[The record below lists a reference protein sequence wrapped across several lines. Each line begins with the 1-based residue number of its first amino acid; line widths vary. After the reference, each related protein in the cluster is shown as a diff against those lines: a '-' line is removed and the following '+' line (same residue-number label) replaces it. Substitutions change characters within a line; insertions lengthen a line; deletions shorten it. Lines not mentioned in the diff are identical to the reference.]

1 MKPFMRLVLDEMP
14 EDPDP
19 ITPSTQGT
27 FVGLDGAGN
36 LMMSWDDGRQ
46 LNLLPDADKWHVV
59 ATTES
64 TEQNEQELKTSF
76 SQLKKVQDELDPGE
90 MSNCPRCG
98 SQFDARRGAISR
110 RIEGVA
116 ICPHC
121 GSLEAVRDFLRY
133 SEKEEAPDK
142 ISDWYIVKV
151 WQGRDDST

>member
-19 ITPSTQGT
+19 IAPSTQGT

-64 TEQNEQELKTSF
+64 TEQNEEELKVSF
-76 SQLKKVQDELDPGE
+76 HHLKKVQDEMKAGE
-90 MSNCPRCG
+90 ISCCPRCG
-98 SQFDARRGAISR
+98 SQFDVRRGAISR
-110 RIEGVA
+110 RVDGIAVCDMCGQQEAIEDY
-116 ICPHC
+116 
-121 GSLEAVRDFLRY
+121 LRDQV
-133 SEKEEAPDK
+133 EVKP

-151 WQGRDDST
+151 WQGR

>member
-59 ATTES
+59 GTTPS
-64 TEQNEQELKTSF
+64 AEQNELELKTSF
-76 SQLKKVQDELDPGE
+76 SQLKKVQDELAAGE
-90 MSNCPRCG
+90 TSRCPRCG
-98 SQFDARRGAISR
+98 SQFDVRRGAISR
-110 RIEGVA
+110 RIDGVA
-116 ICPHC
+116 VCDLC
-121 GSLEAVRDFLRY
+121 GQQEAIEDFMRDQADL
-133 SEKEEAPDK
+133 KP

-151 WQGRDDST
+151 WQGR

>member
-19 ITPSTQGT
+19 IAPSTQGT

-64 TEQNEQELKTSF
+64 TEQNEQELKVSF
-76 SQLKKVQDELDPGE
+76 VELKKVQDEMKAGE
-90 MSNCPRCG
+90 ISCCPRCG
-98 SQFDARRGAISR
+98 SQFDVRRGAISR
-110 RIEGVA
+110 RVDGIAVCDMCGQQEAIE
-116 ICPHC
+116 
-121 GSLEAVRDFLRY
+121 DFLKY
-133 SEKEEAPDK
+133 TKQDEASKE
-142 ISDWYIVKV
+142 IRDWYIVKV
-151 WQGRDDST
+151 WQGTQ

>member
-64 TEQNEQELKTSF
+64 TEQNEEELKTSF
-76 SQLKKVQDELDPGE
+76 SQLKKVQDEMKAGE
-90 MSNCPRCG
+90 ISCCPRCG
-98 SQFDARRGAISR
+98 QEFDVRRGAISR
-110 RIEGVA
+110 RVDGIAVCDMCGQQEAIE
-116 ICPHC
+116 
-121 GSLEAVRDFLRY
+121 DFLKY
-133 SEKEEAPDK
+133 SNQADLQP

-151 WQGRDDST
+151 WQGR

>member
-19 ITPSTQGT
+19 IAPSTQGT

-64 TEQNEQELKTSF
+64 TEQNEEELKVSF
-76 SQLKKVQDELDPGE
+76 VELKKVQDEMKAGE
-90 MSNCPRCG
+90 MSWCSRCG
-98 SQFDARRGAISR
+98 S
-110 RIEGVA
+110 
-116 ICPHC
+116 
-121 GSLEAVRDFLRY
+121 
-133 SEKEEAPDK
+133 
-142 ISDWYIVKV
+142 
-151 WQGRDDST
+151 